1 MRLAITLLLAAV
13 AVTACGQPTRS
24 ATPPSTTSPSTTSA
38 SPSVEGD
45 TFQDGGSVDTCK
57 YIGQSEAEALLGAK
71 AVAAG
76 KLTHIT
82 ENDST
87 CAYAAADAN
96 VDGFK
101 LAVSVTVFTGPL
113 GPTTVTEFQ
122 GDNDT
127 ARPVTGLGYAAAR
140 SANGAQFAA
149 TKGNR
154 GCLVAVIIEQPADP
168 DGTSA
173 KESAICKKVLG

>member
-1 MRLAITLLLAAV
+1 MRLVIPLLLAAV
-13 AVTACGQPTRS
+13 TVTACGQP
-24 ATPPSTTSPSTTSA
+24 AKPTPPAAAPASTSA

-57 YIGQSEAEALLGAK
+57 YIGHSEAEALLGAK

-101 LAVSVTVFTGPL
+101 LAVSVTVFTGSL

-127 ARPVTGLGYAAAR
+127 ARPVDGLGYAAAR

-154 GCLVAVIIEQPADP
+154 GCLVAVMIEQPADP
-168 DGTSA
+168 DGTSS